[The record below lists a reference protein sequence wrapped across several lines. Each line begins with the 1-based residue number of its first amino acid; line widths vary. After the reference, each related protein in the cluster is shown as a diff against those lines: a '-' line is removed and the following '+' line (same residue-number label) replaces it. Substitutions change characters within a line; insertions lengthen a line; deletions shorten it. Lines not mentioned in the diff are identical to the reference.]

1 MYTVE
6 FDYKTQKYNVVRKTN
21 SLIKTVISTHDTFK
35 DAIDDCVK
43 KEREASIV
51 RYNFED

>member
-1 MYTVE
+1 MYTVI
-6 FDYKTQKYNVVRKTN
+6 FDPYTKKYQVVRQTN
-21 SLIKTVISTHDTFK
+21 SLIKTVISTHDTFH

>member
-1 MYTVE
+1 MYTVIFE
-6 FDYKTQKYNVVRKTN
+6 PYTKKYQVVRQTN

-43 KEREASIV
+43 KERESCV
-51 RYNFED
+51 VKHNFED